1 MPTIDEEPT
10 QMFKKAPTAPAPAA
24 PAPPEAEV
32 EEFYEDEPRRRPWAA
47 IASVVLA
54 LAVIFTGYQW
64 NQAASREHSLV
75 AQLNALRAD
84 AEALRVR
91 AEESQRQVEGLQ
103 KRIAAMAAEKT
114 ALAERVASLEKA
126 AQEKTVAA
134 KAPERPG
141 PTAKVTPVVAKK
153 KRG

>member
-10 QMFKKAPTAPAPAA
+10 QMFKKAPPAPAPVS

-47 IASVVLA
+47 MASVVLA
-54 LAVIFTGYQW
+54 LGVIFTGYQW
-64 NQAASREHSLV
+64 NQAAAREHSLV

-91 AEESQRQVEGLQ
+91 AEESQRLVDGFQ
-103 KRIAAMAAEKT
+103 KRMAAMAAEKT
-114 ALAERVASLEKA
+114 ALVERVASLERT
-126 AQEKTVAA
+126 AQEKAVAA
-134 KAPERPG
+134 KTPERPG

-153 KRG
+153 KKV